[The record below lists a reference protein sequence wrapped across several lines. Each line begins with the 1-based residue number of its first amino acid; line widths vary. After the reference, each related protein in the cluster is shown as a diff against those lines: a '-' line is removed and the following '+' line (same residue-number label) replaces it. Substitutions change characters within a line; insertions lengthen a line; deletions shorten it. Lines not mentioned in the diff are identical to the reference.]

1 MVITDGRGSTT
12 DSLKNQVS
20 DCNRLNS
27 VGFSQ
32 ETMREMPSYGE
43 TNLQQGSD
51 NVLKSDSEM
60 EQMSEK
66 DIEVEWGMD
75 GYAQEQKTENIATV
89 VNKLRLCSPCQ
100 KTEKNVRTSRSRTV
114 DNKKSKIARSSSVSS
129 SGSSRSGSVS
139 SSSTFQLGS
148 VSSSD
153 SSRSSS
159 CSSSSSRS
167 SSTSSGPSRSCSVS
181 SSGSSRS
188 CSVSSSGSSGS
199 VSSERY
205 GSSSDEISLTSR
217 GRCASLKRR
226 YGRPR
231 QANSRSRSRSW
242 SRSCYRRSRCRMPH
256 QPPCRYRPRSRCY
269 IPSSRSYQRSRSSLR
284 YRRSCSR
291 SRSRS
296 PSRFQRSYYGFACR
310 TRAPSHRSSR
320 SRSRGRS
327 IHLTQKEKK
336 KLLEIA
342 TENADKLLGKGKMHL
357 PPSPLKNEKPFEAK
371 TNSDAVK
378 ELTRKEYKDAEED
391 EPIPKLPSATVRM
404 DTNHWIAF
412 SVKNTVAKPLNQ
424 KTANTSAAKESPE
437 HKRKGSP
444 YGQWVLV
451 HNNHKNAD
459 KTKAC

>member
-114 DNKKSKIARSSSVSS
+114 DNKK
-129 SGSSRSGSVS
+129 
-139 SSSTFQLGS
+139 
-148 VSSSD
+148 
-153 SSRSSS
+153 
-159 CSSSSSRS
+159 
-167 SSTSSGPSRSCSVS
+167 
-181 SSGSSRS
+181 
-188 CSVSSSGSSGS
+188 
-199 VSSERY
+199 
-205 GSSSDEISLTSR
+205 
-217 GRCASLKRR
+217 
-226 YGRPR
+226 
-231 QANSRSRSRSW
+231 
-242 SRSCYRRSRCRMPH
+242 
-256 QPPCRYRPRSRCY
+256 
-269 IPSSRSYQRSRSSLR
+269 
-284 YRRSCSR
+284 
-291 SRSRS
+291 
-296 PSRFQRSYYGFACR
+296 

-378 ELTRKEYKDAEED
+378 ELTRK
-391 EPIPKLPSATVRM
+391 
-404 DTNHWIAF
+404 
-412 SVKNTVAKPLNQ
+412 KP
-424 KTANTSAAKESPE
+424 
-437 HKRKGSP
+437 
-444 YGQWVLV
+444 
-451 HNNHKNAD
+451 
-459 KTKAC
+459 

>member
-1 MVITDGRGSTT
+1 MVITEGSGRNL

-20 DCNRLNS
+20 DCNRRNS

-43 TNLQQGSD
+43 TNMQQGSD

-66 DIEVEWGMD
+66 DVEMEWGMD

-100 KTEKNVRTSRSRTV
+100 KTEKNVRKSPSRTV
-114 DNKKSKIARSSSVSS
+114 GIMKSKIARSSSVSS

-139 SSSTFQLGS
+139 SSSSIQSGS

-181 SSGSSRS
+181 SAGSSRS
-188 CSVSSSGSSGS
+188 CSVSSSGSSCSG
-199 VSSERY
+199 SERY

-231 QANSRSRSRSW
+231 QAYSRSRSRSW
-242 SRSCYRRSRCRMPH
+242 SRSCSRRSRCRMPH
-256 QPPCRYRPRSRCY
+256 QPLCRYRPRSRCY
-269 IPSSRSYQRSRSSLR
+269 VPSSRSYQRSRSSLR
-284 YRRSCSR
+284 CRRSCSR

-310 TRAPSHRSSR
+310 TRAPSHRRSR

-342 TENADKLLGKGKMHL
+342 KENADKLLGKGKMHL
-357 PPSPLKNEKPFEAK
+357 PPSLLKNEKPFEAK

-378 ELTRKEYKDAEED
+378 ELTRKEVLN
-391 EPIPKLPSATVRM
+391 IRSLPKKRPTV
-404 DTNHWIAF
+404 F
-412 SVKNTVAKPLNQ
+412 
-424 KTANTSAAKESPE
+424 
-437 HKRKGSP
+437 
-444 YGQWVLV
+444 
-451 HNNHKNAD
+451 
-459 KTKAC
+459 